1 VSSTLASCT
10 DASFSAVFRYA
21 RRTFAA
27 WPGDLFARAIASFLA
42 FLARQRS
49 WVFLRPSQVCS
60 RGRVSR
66 HLWRSG
72 PTCRFARRASDPID
86 FSRADRSRAWWRRG
100 RPRTFSFC
108 ATFDFWASLPSA
120 IRIPKQRATGPIL
133 PRALPLAGL
142 WTRVCACD
150 RARPR
155 SNHQP
160 PGSRGP
166 LIVANP
172 RVPIRS
178 WVFNSCADC
187 EPAKKPSLQR
197 IDGADA
203 LSA

>member
-1 VSSTLASCT
+1 MHRR
-10 DASFSAVFRYA
+10 ASFCAVFRYA
-21 RRTFAA
+21 RQTFAA
-27 WPGDLFARAIASFLA
+27 WPGDSLTRALRAIASFLA

-72 PTCRFARRASDPID
+72 PTCRFARRASDPIY
-86 FSRADRSRAWWRRG
+86 FFRADRSRAWWRRG
-100 RPRTFSFC
+100 RPRTFIC

-120 IRIPKQRATGPIL
+120 IRIPQQRATGSIL

-142 WTRVCACD
+142 WARVGACD

-155 SNHQP
+155 SHHQP
-160 PGSRGP
+160 PEPR
-166 LIVANP
+166 ARMFWCEP

-178 WVFNSCADC
+178 WVFNSGADC
-187 EPAKKPSLQR
+187 EPA
-197 IDGADA
+197 
-203 LSA
+203 